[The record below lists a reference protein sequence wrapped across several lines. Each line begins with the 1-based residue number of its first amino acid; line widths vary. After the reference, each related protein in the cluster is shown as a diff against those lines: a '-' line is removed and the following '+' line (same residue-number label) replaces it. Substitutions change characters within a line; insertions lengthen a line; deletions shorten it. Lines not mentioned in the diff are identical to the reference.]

1 MSQTQGVVVVTVE
14 AVMLPRVPEI
24 GGGPGVEV
32 GIGIRVSGV
41 VVFLIQ
47 LLLLRLNIQSR
58 QGRRFDQPAL
68 RQLGKGKGLCLRVLV
83 VVAVVAVLVVAVVLK

>member
-14 AVMLPRVPEI
+14 AVMLPRVSEI

-32 GIGIRVSGV
+32 GVGIRVSGV

-47 LLLLRLNIQSR
+47 LLLLRLKVQSR
-58 QGRRFDQPAL
+58 QGRRRFDQPAL
-68 RQLGKGKGLCLRVLV
+68 LGKGESVCIRVLV